1 VPAGMSAAAVS
12 KAGDVANEDL
22 IRPEGVPVRASRRR
36 VGDPL
41 PGRGLHQLAK
51 HGFQAIRV
59 HPSLTETPPE
69 NIESCNSNSVAMV
82 SGGTSNGTLT

>member
-1 VPAGMSAAAVS
+1 MADQHLTCA
-12 KAGDVANEDL
+12 
-22 IRPEGVPVRASRRR
+22 EGVAVRASRWW

-41 PGRGLHQLAK
+41 PSRGVYQLAK

-59 HPSLTETPPE
+59 HPSLTDTPPD

-82 SGGTSNGTLT
+82 PGGTSNGTLT